1 MPRDELPSMTIRS
14 TSKVAFTVLCFI
26 NVACWIGFVASE
38 PSPERAE
45 LKQFWIP
52 FRKAALQSDW
62 RVLEGL
68 TNFPLIVRGELHR
81 EPILRIRRS
90 EFPTVFQ
97 RFLKEGVFSP
107 NEQLEVIRSNSTIQ
121 TAASSDVTCRVGDMI
136 LKKPTRD
143 GACMHCICN
152 TVWTDALLLV
162 RALKGASWL
171 RAADILPPPAQWVVC
186 FSGDQS

>member
-1 MPRDELPSMTIRS
+1 MPRDELRSMTIRS

-38 PSPERAE
+38 PSPERTE

-62 RVLEGL
+62 RILEGL

-81 EPILRIRRS
+81 DPILRIRRS

-136 LKKPTRD
+136 FKKTDKGWRLHALYMQYSLDRCSVAGSGFERCKLAED
-143 GACMHCICN
+143 GGHFA
-152 TVWTDALLLV
+152 
-162 RALKGASWL
+162 ASCAMGCLFL
-171 RAADILPPPAQWVVC
+171 R
-186 FSGDQS
+186 